1 MVRQHVRGRVVTL
14 PSLSKAANANAFGD
28 LPPSLGLAASSTC
41 DEDWPLRNLISSV
54 GKPPVWTFCGIILLF
69 GLILGPGLLIL
80 TGWIGRRSLLIL
92 LVPLVSLGATL
103 AIVAYEVLH
112 EGFGTYARTT
122 AVIEIDEQ
130 SGEAFVWSRQTY
142 FSGWPSREGLAVP
155 SNVFFRPVTSFTDR
169 SRQFRNHP
177 VNQYKVEYQPGQSVW
192 TGVLPSRE
200 QKQFLLG
207 HSLKGKMPIDVQRT
221 GDKQASLKN
230 LTNETLPVVLLRDDQ
245 GNFYLAEDLAPDTT
259 IELTGEPFDDIS
271 GTLSRI
277 RSKYQPSAPAEMRSL
292 GWAFM
297 SNQSNTEVL
306 DVVWSGALS
315 EQSVTS
321 TIRPFGFV
329 TLMQKN
335 DDIFMPY
342 KTSQNESL
350 ILVTGRA
357 LW

>member
-1 MVRQHVRGRVVTL
+1 M
-14 PSLSKAANANAFGD
+14 
-28 LPPSLGLAASSTC
+28 
-41 DEDWPLRNLISSV
+41 
-54 GKPPVWTFCGIILLF
+54 
-69 GLILGPGLLIL
+69 
-80 TGWIGRRSLLIL
+80 
-92 LVPLVSLGATL
+92 
-103 AIVAYEVLH
+103 
-112 EGFGTYARTT
+112 
-122 AVIEIDEQ
+122 
-130 SGEAFVWSRQTY
+130 
-142 FSGWPSREGLAVP
+142 
-155 SNVFFRPVTSFTDR
+155 
-169 SRQFRNHP
+169 
-177 VNQYKVEYQPGQSVW
+177 
-192 TGVLPSRE
+192 
-200 QKQFLLG
+200 
-207 HSLKGKMPIDVQRT
+207 
-221 GDKQASLKN
+221 
-230 LTNETLPVVLLRDDQ
+230 VLLRDDQ